1 MKALNLILIT
11 SGKISEATA
20 HIWVVSISGDNTSRV
35 YCKSPYKAMRYAFLL
50 KKRTGLNISDNCLCR
65 VSHEIARSKAPATVP
80 DGSDPTPMQPRLCR
94 SYHHVQAHEKV
105 CRQAHYTQESQ
116 CYGLKL
122 KERIARQKSKG
133 GAVFNEIRQLRDVC
147 VFEINGLEVFM

>member
-20 HIWVVSISGDNTSRV
+20 HIWVVSISGDNASRV

-65 VSHEIARSKAPATVP
+65 VSHEIARSKAATTAPEASASAPAQPAPLTSATTP
-80 DGSDPTPMQPRLCR
+80 KRTKKPTAPRTPR
-94 SYHHVQAHEKV
+94 KRAKASA
-105 CRQAHYTQESQ
+105 
-116 CYGLKL
+116 
-122 KERIARQKSKG
+122 
-133 GAVFNEIRQLRDVC
+133 
-147 VFEINGLEVFM
+147 

>member
-1 MKALNLILIT
+1 MWDG
-11 SGKISEATA
+11 GKRLAPTISW
-20 HIWVVSISGDNTSRV
+20 HG
-35 YCKSPYKAMRYAFLL
+35 
-50 KKRTGLNISDNCLCR
+50 
-65 VSHEIARSKAPATVP
+65 RSKAPATVP

-122 KERIARQKSKG
+122 KERIARQESKG

>member
-65 VSHEIARSKAPATVP
+65 VSHEIARSKAPATAPEGATAV
-80 DGSDPTPMQPRLCR
+80 PMQSTSSTPAAAPKATKKPIAKRTPRKR
-94 SYHHVQAHEKV
+94 AKASA
-105 CRQAHYTQESQ
+105 
-116 CYGLKL
+116 
-122 KERIARQKSKG
+122 
-133 GAVFNEIRQLRDVC
+133 
-147 VFEINGLEVFM
+147 

>member
-65 VSHEIARSKAPATVP
+65 VSHEIARSKAPATAP
-80 DGSDPTPMQPRLCR
+80 HLTPTMQPASAAPTTTPKRTR
-94 SYHHVQAHEKV
+94 KPAAK
-105 CRQAHYTQESQ
+105 RTTRKRANAT
-116 CYGLKL
+116 
-122 KERIARQKSKG
+122 A
-133 GAVFNEIRQLRDVC
+133 
-147 VFEINGLEVFM
+147 

>member
-65 VSHEIARSKAPATVP
+65 VSHEIARSKAPATAP
-80 DGSDPTPMQPRLCR
+80 EGSAPAPMQPASAAPTPHPSARESLPPSALHAREPMLRLEAERKDRPKGR
-94 SYHHVQAHEKV
+94 S
-105 CRQAHYTQESQ
+105 
-116 CYGLKL
+116 
-122 KERIARQKSKG
+122 
-133 GAVFNEIRQLRDVC
+133 FP
-147 VFEINGLEVFM
+147 

>member
-65 VSHEIARSKAPATVP
+65 VSHEIARSKALATAPEGSAPA
-80 DGSDPTPMQPRLCR
+80 PMQPASATPTTTPKRTR
-94 SYHHVQAHEKV
+94 KPAAK
-105 CRQAHYTQESQ
+105 RTTRKRANAT
-116 CYGLKL
+116 
-122 KERIARQKSKG
+122 A
-133 GAVFNEIRQLRDVC
+133 
-147 VFEINGLEVFM
+147 

>member
-65 VSHEIARSKAPATVP
+65 VSHEIARSKAPSTAP
-80 DGSDPTPMQPRLCR
+80 EGSAPAPMQPASAAPTTTPSTRKSPPPSALHAREPVPRLEAERKDRPKGR
-94 SYHHVQAHEKV
+94 S
-105 CRQAHYTQESQ
+105 
-116 CYGLKL
+116 
-122 KERIARQKSKG
+122 
-133 GAVFNEIRQLRDVC
+133 FP
-147 VFEINGLEVFM
+147 

>member
-65 VSHEIARSKAPATVP
+65 VSHEIARSKAPATAP
-80 DGSDPTPMQPRLCR
+80 EGSAPAPMQPASAAPTTTPSTRKSPPPSALHAREPMLRLEAERKDRPKGR
-94 SYHHVQAHEKV
+94 S
-105 CRQAHYTQESQ
+105 
-116 CYGLKL
+116 
-122 KERIARQKSKG
+122 
-133 GAVFNEIRQLRDVC
+133 FP
-147 VFEINGLEVFM
+147 

>member
-20 HIWVVSISGDNTSRV
+20 HIWVVSISGDNASRV

-65 VSHEIARSKAPATVP
+65 VSHEIARSKAPTTAPEVAPAPKQSTAN
-80 DGSDPTPMQPRLCR
+80 TPASTPKRTKKGTAPRSSR
-94 SYHHVQAHEKV
+94 KRAK
-105 CRQAHYTQESQ
+105 A
-116 CYGLKL
+116 
-122 KERIARQKSKG
+122 
-133 GAVFNEIRQLRDVC
+133 
-147 VFEINGLEVFM
+147 

>member
-20 HIWVVSISGDNTSRV
+20 HIWVVSISGDNASRV

-65 VSHEIARSKAPATVP
+65 VSHEIARSKAPAPEVAA
-80 DGSDPTPMQPRLCR
+80 PTPKQSTANTPATTPKRTKKPTAPRTSR
-94 SYHHVQAHEKV
+94 KRAKASA
-105 CRQAHYTQESQ
+105 
-116 CYGLKL
+116 
-122 KERIARQKSKG
+122 
-133 GAVFNEIRQLRDVC
+133 
-147 VFEINGLEVFM
+147 

>member
-50 KKRTGLNISDNCLCR
+50 KS
-65 VSHEIARSKAPATVP
+65 AR
-80 DGSDPTPMQPRLCR
+80 G
-94 SYHHVQAHEKV
+94 
-105 CRQAHYTQESQ
+105 
-116 CYGLKL
+116 
-122 KERIARQKSKG
+122 
-133 GAVFNEIRQLRDVC
+133 
-147 VFEINGLEVFM
+147 

>member
-11 SGKISEATA
+11 SGKISKATA

-65 VSHEIARSKAPATVP
+65 VSHEIARSKAPATAP
-80 DGSDPTPMQPRLCR
+80 EGSAPAPMQPASAAPTTTPKRTRKPAAKRTTRKRASATAWSWKKGSPAKKVKAVR
-94 SYHHVQAHEKV
+94 S
-105 CRQAHYTQESQ
+105 
-116 CYGLKL
+116 
-122 KERIARQKSKG
+122 
-133 GAVFNEIRQLRDVC
+133 FP
-147 VFEINGLEVFM
+147 

>member
-65 VSHEIARSKAPATVP
+65 VSHEIARSKASATAPEGSAPA
-80 DGSDPTPMQPRLCR
+80 PMQHASVAPITTPSTRKSPPPSALHAREPMPRLEAERKDRPKGR
-94 SYHHVQAHEKV
+94 S
-105 CRQAHYTQESQ
+105 
-116 CYGLKL
+116 
-122 KERIARQKSKG
+122 
-133 GAVFNEIRQLRDVC
+133 FP
-147 VFEINGLEVFM
+147 

>member
-20 HIWVVSISGDNTSRV
+20 HIWVVSISGDNASRV

-65 VSHEIARSKAPATVP
+65 VSHEIARSKAAATAPECATAVPIQPTSATPATAP
-80 DGSDPTPMQPRLCR
+80 KATKKPAAKRTPRKR
-94 SYHHVQAHEKV
+94 AKASA
-105 CRQAHYTQESQ
+105 
-116 CYGLKL
+116 
-122 KERIARQKSKG
+122 
-133 GAVFNEIRQLRDVC
+133 
-147 VFEINGLEVFM
+147 

>member
-80 DGSDPTPMQPRLCR
+80 PEGSAPAPMQPASAAPTTTPKRTR
-94 SYHHVQAHEKV
+94 KPAAK
-105 CRQAHYTQESQ
+105 RTTRKRANAT
-116 CYGLKL
+116 
-122 KERIARQKSKG
+122 A
-133 GAVFNEIRQLRDVC
+133 
-147 VFEINGLEVFM
+147 

>member
-65 VSHEIARSKAPATVP
+65 VSHEIARSKAPATAP
-80 DGSDPTPMQPRLCR
+80 EGSAPAP
-94 SYHHVQAHEKV
+94 
-105 CRQAHYTQESQ
+105 
-116 CYGLKL
+116 
-122 KERIARQKSKG
+122 I
-133 GAVFNEIRQLRDVC
+133 
-147 VFEINGLEVFM
+147 

>member
-20 HIWVVSISGDNTSRV
+20 HIWVVSISGDNASRV

-65 VSHEIARSKAPATVP
+65 VSHEIARSKAPAPEVAAPAPKQSTAN
-80 DGSDPTPMQPRLCR
+80 TPATTPKRTQKGTAPRSSR
-94 SYHHVQAHEKV
+94 KRAK
-105 CRQAHYTQESQ
+105 A
-116 CYGLKL
+116 
-122 KERIARQKSKG
+122 
-133 GAVFNEIRQLRDVC
+133 
-147 VFEINGLEVFM
+147 

>member
-65 VSHEIARSKAPATVP
+65 VSHEIARSKAPATAP
-80 DGSDPTPMQPRLCR
+80 EGSAPAPMQPASAAPTTPPSTRKSPPPSAL
-94 SYHHVQAHEKV
+94 H
-105 CRQAHYTQESQ
+105 
-116 CYGLKL
+116 
-122 KERIARQKSKG
+122 AR
-133 GAVFNEIRQLRDVC
+133 EPMLR
-147 VFEINGLEVFM
+147 FEAE